1 MFQQD
6 FTRDEFVARRATLCK
21 TIGDSVAIVQG
32 APAPLGATPFRQYN
46 AFYYLCGVEVPHAY
60 LAIDGRTGTSSLFL
74 PPEELIGR
82 DHDEPIIS
90 TDNIA
95 YARQQTGMVH
105 VEGREGLHAILESAD
120 TVYTILQEGEGGQST
135 PEGTRGAAKQVA
147 ADPWDG
153 RPDRGTHFAT
163 LLKSRYPN
171 ISRILDLHPIVWN
184 MRLIKSPREIELSRR
199 AGQLSARGLCDA
211 MRATRPGVMEY
222 QIDAVL
228 QYHYR
233 AGGARDNAY
242 TAIVAGGKNAY
253 HGHYH
258 RNQSILRDGDLV
270 LVDCGPDYH
279 YYSSDI
285 TRMWPVNGRFT
296 PAQRA
301 IYGFV
306 TEYHKVLLAAIRP
319 GRVYSEI
326 EHEARTVMRD
336 RLGEFDFAS
345 PAHAAGA
352 EWTLNFNSHLAHSV
366 GMSVHDGREHYE
378 TPLKPGTIFAVDP
391 QMKIPEDRLYLRVED
406 TVVVT
411 EDGIEVLTKDVP
423 LELDDIEAM
432 MKEDGILQTFPP
444 LD

>member
-1 MFQQD
+1 MFQQN
-6 FTRDEFVARRATLCK
+6 FSRDEFLTRRKALCER
-21 TIGDSVAIVQG
+21 IGDAVAIVQG
-32 APAPLGATPFRQYN
+32 APAPLGANSFRQYN

-74 PPEELIGR
+74 PPEALIGR

-90 TDNIA
+90 TDNIP
-95 YARQQTGMVH
+95 YAREQTGIDH
-105 VEGREGLHAILESAD
+105 VEGRDGLQAVLETAQ

-135 PEGTRGAAKQVA
+135 PESTRDAAKQVD

-153 RPDRGTHFAT
+153 RPDRGAHFAAHIT
-163 LLKSRYPN
+163 SRYPD
-171 ISRILDLHPIVWN
+171 ITVHDLHPIVWN

-199 AGQLSARGLCDA
+199 AGQLSALGLCDA

-233 AGGARDNAY
+233 VGGASDKAY
-242 TAIVAGGKNAY
+242 SAIVGGGKNAY

-258 RNQSILRDGDLV
+258 RNHSVLNDGDLL

-285 TRMWPVNGRFT
+285 TRMWPVNGTFT
-296 PAQRA
+296 SAQRA

-306 TEYHKVLLAAIRP
+306 TEYHKVLLDAIRP
-319 GRVYSEI
+319 GRVYSEM
-326 EHEARTVMRD
+326 EKEAREIMRD
-336 RLGEFDFAS
+336 RLSEFNFAS

-352 EWTLNFNSHLAHSV
+352 QWMLDFDSHLAHSV

-378 TPLKPGTIFAVDP
+378 RPLKPGTIFAVDP

-432 MKEDGILQTFPP
+432 MKEDGILQTFPG